1 MTNER
6 DKADM
11 DARVSETYREL
22 SAPRVPDHLNQR
34 ILRMAANQGPGMANS
49 LFKTWMKP
57 VTVAAT
63 IALSLAIVLEL
74 TELPTAAVQMEVAPA
89 VDSQAESVRE
99 EITPQET
106 DSLGRA
112 DGRARSQF
120 ERSPMPVR
128 EDESSSA
135 DVLILEELVL
145 KDTDLVKSEAKGKI
159 DSFALS
165 PSAAA
170 LPVARKLAADTPD
183 SNQAAAISL
192 DLDQAAAERPNA
204 SEPVASVAITSAKKE
219 SRTAATCDE
228 KARRSVETWLDCID
242 KLRESGSPLSADL
255 EYEAFIRQYPAE
267 AAISEP
273 NK

>member
-49 LFKTWMKP
+49 LFKTWIKP

-120 ERSPMPVR
+120 GRSPMPVR

-135 DVLILEELVL
+135 DGLILEELVL
-145 KDTDLVKSEAKGKI
+145 KDTDPAKSEAKGKI
-159 DSFALS
+159 DSFAAS
-165 PSAAA
+165 PAAAA
-170 LPVARKLAADTPD
+170 LPAARKRAADVPD
-183 SNQAAAISL
+183 SNQPAAMSL
-192 DLDQAAAERPNA
+192 DSDQVVAERLIA
-204 SEPVASVAITSAKKE
+204 TEPVASIEITDAAKE
-219 SRTAATCDE
+219 SSVAATCDE
-228 KARRSVETWLDCID
+228 IARQSADTWLECID
-242 KLRESGSPLSADL
+242 KMRESGLTLDADR
-255 EYEAFIRQYPAE
+255 EYEVFMLEYPAE
-267 AAISEP
+267 AASLES